1 MIDQIMV
8 GFYDR
13 KTHSMIEVEPWTETI
28 QDARIA
34 SAHMAVMYQTGRHRL
49 PTEIWCVWNQKEFA
63 SIFFLDDKP
72 SSDTAFMNS
81 ILALMV

>member
-1 MIDQIMV
+1 MSDPIKV
-8 GFYDR
+8 GFYDK
-13 KTHSMIEVEPWTETI
+13 KTHSMLEVELWPHDI
-28 QDARIA
+28 QAARVA

-49 PTEIWCVWNQKEFA
+49 PTEIWCAWNQTEYA

-72 SSDTAFMNS
+72 SSDEAFMNS